1 MVSNHIQIERWEMV
15 NEENEYQEEDKNIQ
29 KKRKTEQTIKERE
42 NDF

>member
-1 MVSNHIQIERWEMV
+1 MK
-15 NEENEYQEEDKNIQ
+15 ENEYQEEDKNIQ

>member
-1 MVSNHIQIERWEMV
+1 MV